1 MDQQKIG
8 AFLKELR
15 KEKAVTQEQLAE
27 MLNVSRRT
35 VSRWET
41 GNNMPDLD
49 ILIEMADYYEVDIRE
64 LLDGERR
71 SEQMN
76 QEMKET
82 VLKVADYSNEEKLK
96 YTKRLHV
103 WFKLALISFGVY
115 FVSLFVE
122 PETPSAVFDFA
133 QGLMLGI
140 AFAMIII
147 GVLMTGKS
155 GHKLREAKMRLM
167 RKSVSTTQK
176 QI

>member
-15 KEKAVTQEQLAE
+15 KEKTVTQEQLAE
-27 MLNVSRRT
+27 VLNVSRRT

-41 GNNMPDLD
+41 GSNMPDLD
-49 ILIEMADYYEVDIRE
+49 ILVELADYYDVDIRE

-71 SEQMN
+71 SEQMDK
-76 QEMKET
+76 ELKET

-96 YTKRLHV
+96 LTKRLHV

-140 AFAMIII
+140 VLITIII
-147 GVLMTGKS
+147 GILMTNES
-155 GHKLREAKMRLM
+155 GHKLQEKKKRLLG
-167 RKSVSTTQK
+167 KTVHEE
-176 QI
+176 